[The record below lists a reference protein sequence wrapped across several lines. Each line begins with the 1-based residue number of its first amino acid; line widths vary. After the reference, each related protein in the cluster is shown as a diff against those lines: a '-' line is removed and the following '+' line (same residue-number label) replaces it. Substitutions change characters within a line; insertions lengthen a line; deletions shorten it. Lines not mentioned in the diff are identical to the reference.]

1 MRIYDISRE
10 IFSST
15 PYEGDPAP
23 ETHLLR
29 SVKDGHP
36 YSLSSVSMCLHTAT
50 HIDAPSHYLEDGKA
64 IDELPLKKC
73 IGPCMVLEA
82 GGVIDEGYIAPLLG
96 RGAKRLLFK
105 GKGVLT
111 PQAARLIAES
121 EVIMIGTENPTV
133 GYGEHVHEIH
143 RILLEKEILPL
154 EGLNLK
160 DVPEGNYYLVALPL
174 KLEGVE
180 GSPCRAVLMDYLPAT
195 VL

>member
-64 IDELPLKKC
+64 IDEISLKKC

-105 GKGVLT
+105 GKVC
-111 PQAARLIAES
+111 S
-121 EVIMIGTENPTV
+121 
-133 GYGEHVHEIH
+133 H
-143 RILLEKEILPL
+143 RKLLMSYI
-154 EGLNLK
+154 
-160 DVPEGNYYLVALPL
+160 
-174 KLEGVE
+174 
-180 GSPCRAVLMDYLPAT
+180 
-195 VL
+195 